1 MQQAKTARTQ
11 APKVRTQKAQMGSPQ
26 AGSTAGT
33 FNPHH
38 APELPAEAEPKARE
52 RIIAAATRL
61 FCQYGITAVGV
72 DAVVAEAATAKATL
86 YKTFGSKERLVE
98 AVLEREGAAWRDWF
112 LGELLKGEA
121 TPLSRLRRIF
131 PVLRDWFGDDRFFG
145 CPFINAVAEHDKR
158 DDRLRQIALA
168 HKKVVLA
175 TLSRLAAEAGA
186 PDPDGAAHQLGLLID
201 GAIVAA
207 MITRDENVAL
217 LAGETADLLL
227 ARMTAAEVA

>member
-1 MQQAKTARTQ
+1 MKTMRADRQ
-11 APKVRTQKAQMGSPQ
+11 G
-26 AGSTAGT
+26 G

-38 APELPAEAEPKARE
+38 VPVPDGEARDGGLKARE
-52 RIIAAATRL
+52 RILAAATRL
-61 FCQYGITAVGV
+61 FCQYGINAVGV
-72 DAVVAEAATAKATL
+72 DAVIAEAATAKATL
-86 YKTFGSKERLVE
+86 YKSFGSKERLVE

-121 TPLSRLRRIF
+121 TPLARLRRIF
-131 PVLRDWFGDDRFFG
+131 PVLREWFGDDHFFG

-168 HKKVVLA
+168 HKKVVLE

-186 PDPDGAAHQLGLLID
+186 RNPDGIAHQLGLLID

-207 MITRDENVAL
+207 MITKDTNMAL

-227 ARMTAAEVA
+227 ARMATAEAA